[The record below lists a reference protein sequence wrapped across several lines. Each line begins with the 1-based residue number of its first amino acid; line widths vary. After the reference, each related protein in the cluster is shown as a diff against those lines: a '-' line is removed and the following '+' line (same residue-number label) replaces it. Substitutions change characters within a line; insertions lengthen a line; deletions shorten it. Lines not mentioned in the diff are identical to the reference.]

1 MRSAS
6 FIALLVL
13 SGAARA
19 QGDVLEKALA
29 DYSEGRN
36 QRAAI
41 AFYSVAESGA
51 AAENRAKAEYY
62 LAQALNKVGLGFG
75 SFYYNGQII
84 DAGPSNP
91 YYDKA
96 IEAAV
101 ALADQSHDE
110 VFAPNVLNKAY
121 NDQFSRLPAQV
132 LAKIKY
138 SIALLDYRGGKYDE
152 AGQFLRGVP
161 AESSSYPQAQYLSG
175 LLLQRKDPEQ
185 AVKIFRSILA
195 VEGSRFP
202 ELRELKE
209 LTHLALGRTL
219 YGLHRPAEAS
229 EQYQQLPRFSR
240 HWDEALFEG
249 AYADLLNGDPG
260 GALGKLHSLHSPHL
274 SDEFAPESLTL
285 TALIYHRHCLYP
297 QAREAIARFHRDY
310 VPMKDRIRSVLES
323 DPPVESYWQMLQPA
337 DSRLPLSVQQHLKKN
352 ERIDSLTRSL
362 VQLDLEAARVRADAE
377 LSKSA
382 LGADLLELIA
392 RQRELLA
399 QVAGKFIRGRLAD
412 MAELIET
419 LDGDKEIIAFETT
432 KGEKEMIE
440 ASFNAQGKLAS
451 QRLYRPPT
459 PQAGHEYWPFDGE
472 YWPDEIGFYKYTL
485 KNACAPEKED
495 APITQEEIGRD
506 AAADRKRDELIEELG
521 VIIPKIAEGERK
533 ADLHFQLAE
542 LWWEKA
548 RYVSLREVKEY
559 DDAYAKWL
567 EKREGEEP
575 RIVTAR
581 SDSYRKEALQLYQTI
596 LKKYPRYARTDEVL
610 FVVAYNRYEIG
621 AKAEAIES
629 YQTLIARYPASKFVP
644 DAYVQMGEH
653 FFQNN
658 DLGHARDA
666 FEKAASFKLP
676 KLYPFA
682 VYKLAWC
689 DYNAG
694 DYSGAIARFKEV
706 ISYSEGEKT
715 SRDRIQLRNEALK
728 DIVLAFAQIDAIE
741 TAAVY
746 LREKG
751 GEKALDSINQLAA
764 TYFDSGKFEQAIR
777 VYRMLESEAPTH
789 LRAPAWQQKILL
801 AYDKLNK
808 RDTVIAEMKRLVAEY
823 GPNSPWAKANA
834 AEKSALS
841 EGNELAEGA
850 LRELV
855 QDYHQEA
862 IKTKSV
868 ATYKLARDI
877 YKQYLE
883 TFPQSET
890 ASQMRFY
897 YAEILY
903 ALEEWDA
910 AADAYDKVA
919 DADPKGPYAARAA
932 YDAILALEKSVAVA
946 KGKLRKRE
954 LAASE
959 KIDERKAK
967 GQVDQ
972 NRKLTLQKIS
982 KETEEE
988 SIPDNEQKLIAACE
1002 KYLRTSPGAKDEI
1015 VIRYKAAFIHYD
1027 HRHFVEAAKRF
1038 GDIILR
1044 WPTDAWSQKAAEL
1057 SLDILNTKEEWLA
1070 LSDLAH
1076 KFLQNKKLTP
1086 AGGKFERDVARIGE
1100 GARFKYVMQVYQEKK
1115 DYPLAAKEFKEFV
1128 AQYPKSEHA
1137 PKALYNALV
1146 IADKADEI
1154 DLEIAA
1160 GEQLIKDHPDADQG
1174 IVKLTIPALAYACER
1189 AARTRDAIKW
1199 YEEAASRWPQDD
1211 KAPDWLFNAAFHREE
1226 LGDDSGALADRQKY
1240 LERYGARPDAAKI
1253 AFSVGLILERQRDWR
1268 KAAEHWSSYQ
1278 QRWSRAAPAGQLLL
1292 ARYKQA
1298 LALRELKEDESS
1310 ALLADVAHR
1319 FGRLAG
1325 SERQPA
1331 LIDAAAHAR
1340 FLGIEPAFN
1349 EFIAIHFNHT
1359 RQSELVSALK
1369 TKNARLSKL
1378 LEQYAELIGIGS
1390 PKWSEAAFTRIGEAY
1405 RNFNKGLLDAPVP
1418 RGLDPEQ
1425 RELYRSTLESQALP
1439 LEDKATEAFNKAI
1452 DASLRSGAYSE
1463 WTLRAQDYLREYQPD
1478 SYGDVHK
1485 AALAESSLLREIAP
1499 ELPKRSGGN

>member
-6 FIALLVL
+6 LIAVLVL
-13 SGAARA
+13 SGAALA
-19 QGDVLEKALA
+19 QSDVLDKALA
-29 DYSEGRN
+29 DFNEGRN

-41 AFYSVAESGA
+41 AFYQVAESAA
-51 AAENRAKAEYY
+51 AAESRAKAEYY
-62 LAQALNKVGLGFG
+62 LAQALNKLGLGFS
-75 SFYYNGQII
+75 SFFYDGQII
-84 DAGPSNP
+84 DAGPDNP
-91 YYDKA
+91 YHDKA

-101 ALADQSHDE
+101 ALADQSRDE
-110 VFAPNVLNKAY
+110 VLAPNVLNKAY
-121 NDQFSRLPAQV
+121 NDRFSRLPAQV
-132 LAKIKY
+132 LTKIKY
-138 SIALLDYRGGKYDE
+138 SLALLDYRAGKYDQ
-152 AGQFLRGVP
+152 AGQLLRGVP
-161 AESSSYPQAQYLSG
+161 VESSSYPQAQYLNG

-185 AVKIFRSILA
+185 AVKVFRSVLA
-195 VEGSRFP
+195 VEGSGSP
-202 ELRELKE
+202 DLRELKE

-219 YGLHRPAEAS
+219 FGLHRHAEAS

-260 GALGKLHSLHSPHL
+260 AALGKLHSLHSPHL

-310 VPMKDRIRSVLES
+310 LPMKERIRSVLES
-323 DPPVESYWQMLQPA
+323 NPPIESYWQMLQPA
-337 DSRLPLSVQQHLKKN
+337 DLRLPPAVQRHLEKN
-352 ERIDSLTRSL
+352 ERVESLTRSL
-362 VQLDLEAARVRADAE
+362 SGLEVEAARVRSDAE

-382 LGADLLELIA
+382 LGAELLELIA

-399 QVAGKFIRGRLAD
+399 QLAGKFIRGRLAD

-419 LDGDKEIIAFETT
+419 LDGDKEIVAFETT

-440 ASFNAQGKLAS
+440 ASFNAQGKLAT

-459 PQAGHEYWPFDGE
+459 PPTGHEYWPFDGE
-472 YWPDEIGFYKYTL
+472 YWPDEIGYYKYTL
-485 KNACAPEKED
+485 KNACAPEKD
-495 APITQEEIGRD
+495 ASATQVEVERD
-506 AAADRKRDELIEELG
+506 AAADRKRDQLIEELG

-548 RYVSLREVKEY
+548 RYVSMREVKEY

-575 RIVTAR
+575 RIITAR

-610 FVVAYNRYEIG
+610 FVVADNLYETG
-621 AKAEAIES
+621 SKAEAIEN
-629 YQTLIARYPASKFVP
+629 YQKLIARTPASKFVP

-658 DLGHARDA
+658 DLGHARAA
-666 FEKAASFKLP
+666 FERAASFKLP

-694 DYSGAIARFKEV
+694 DYPAAIARFKEV
-706 ISYSEGEKT
+706 ISYAEGETT
-715 SRDRIQLRNEALK
+715 SHDRIQLRNEALK
-728 DIVLAFAQIDAIE
+728 DIVLAFAQTDAIE
-741 TAAVY
+741 TAAAY

-751 GEKALDSINQLAA
+751 GEKGLDSINQLAA
-764 TYFDSGKFEQAIR
+764 TYFDTGKFEQAIR

-808 RDTVIAEMKRLVAEY
+808 RDSVIGEMKRLVAEY
-823 GPNSPWAKANA
+823 GPSSPWAKANA

-841 EGNELAEGA
+841 EGTELAEGA

-868 ATYKLARDI
+868 ATYQLARDI

-883 TFPQSET
+883 TFPQSGT

-910 AADAYDKVA
+910 AADAYEKVV
-919 DADPKGPYAARAA
+919 DADPKGQYAARAA

-946 KGKLRKRE
+946 KGKLHKRE

-972 NRKLTLQKIS
+972 NRKITLLKIS

-988 SIPDNEQKLIAACE
+988 AIPDNEQKLIAACE

-1015 VIRYKAAFIHYD
+1015 VIRYKAAFIHYH

-1038 GDIILR
+1038 GEIILK
-1044 WPTDAWSQKAAEL
+1044 WPTDSWSQKAAEL

-1076 KFLQNKKLTP
+1076 KFLQDKKLTP
-1086 AGGKFERDVARIGE
+1086 AGGKFEKDVARIGE

-1160 GEQLIKDHPDADQG
+1160 GEQLIREHPGADQE

-1189 AARTRDAIKW
+1189 AARAREAIKW

-1240 LERYGARPDAAKI
+1240 LEQYGARPDAAKI
-1253 AFSVGLILERQRDWR
+1253 AFSIGLILERQRDWK

-1298 LALRELKEDESS
+1298 LALRELEDEESG
-1310 ALLADVAHR
+1310 ALLAEVAHR
-1319 FGRLAG
+1319 FGRLAA

-1340 FLGIEPAFN
+1340 FLGLEPAFN
-1349 EFIAIHFNHT
+1349 DFIAIHFHHG

-1369 TKNARLSKL
+1369 SKNARLSKL
-1378 LEQYAELIGIGS
+1378 IDQYAELIGMGS
-1390 PKWSEAAFTRIGEAY
+1390 ARWSEAAFTRIGEAY
-1405 RNFNKGLLDAPVP
+1405 RNFNKGLLGAPVP

-1439 LEDKATEAFNKAI
+1439 LEDKASEAFKKAI
-1452 DASLRSGAYSE
+1452 EASLRSGVYSE
-1463 WTLRAQDYLREYQPD
+1463 WTLRAQDYLRELQPD
-1478 SYGDVHK
+1478 AYGEVHK
-1485 AALAESSLLREIAP
+1485 AVLAESSMLREVAP